1 MNATLLLWTSCIG
14 AAFMIL
20 SAVTGRVLHYLS
32 WHELEEFCERRRQI
46 RWFRTIHEN
55 HEDAAFAAQC
65 LQVLGTSFFLVA
77 GQAWLLDLGKSSS
90 LTPEGFA
97 TDVVAVAFL
106 LIASTIWLPWAV
118 AEHFAP
124 QFIYYTWRFW
134 AVASIIFSPLA
145 WGVRL
150 VAGFIRRLANIP
162 HEVIDEEEE
171 FEDEIRTI
179 VTEGLREGLL
189 EEDAREMIESVIEL
203 GDIDVADVMTSRNEI
218 DALPVE
224 TSWEDAVKFVQETG
238 RTRIPAYH
246 EGLDQIVGVLF
257 VKDMLPELVKP
268 EASRQTLRSLAR
280 PTAMV
285 PKSMP
290 IDELLKQFLRDR
302 NHMAIVIDEYHA
314 VAGLITIEDILEE
327 IVGEIVD
334 EHDLDEEEEI
344 VRIGRDEAEVQGRAH
359 IDDVNEELGL
369 DLPVGD
375 DYDTLAGMVISHL
388 QRIPKMGD
396 KIRIDDVEIVVLAA
410 DRRRIQKLKLTKL
423 DPAESPSS

>member
-1 MNATLLLWTSCIG
+1 MNASLLFWTSCAG

-20 SAVTGRVLHYLS
+20 AAVTGRVLHDLS
-32 WHELEEFCERRRQI
+32 WHELEEFCDRRRQI
-46 RWFRTIHEN
+46 RWFRIIHEN
-55 HEDAAFAAQC
+55 HEDAGFAAQC
-65 LQVLGTSFFLVA
+65 LQVLGTAFFLVA
-77 GQAWLLDLGKSSS
+77 GQAWLLDLGKTNS
-90 LTPEGFA
+90 LTPAGFA
-97 TDVVAVAFL
+97 TDVLAVAFVL
-106 LIASTIWLPWAV
+106 LASTVWLPWAV

-145 WGVRL
+145 WGVRF
-150 VAGFIRRLANIP
+150 VEGFLRRLANIP
-162 HEVIDEEEE
+162 HEVVDEEEE

-203 GDIDVADVMTSRNEI
+203 GDIDVADVMTSRSEV

-224 TSWEDAVKFVQETG
+224 TSWEDAVKFVHETG

-246 EGLDQIVGVLF
+246 EGLDQIVGVLY
-257 VKDMLPELVKP
+257 VKDMLSELVKP
-268 EASRQTLRSLAR
+268 AADRQSLRDLAR
-280 PTAMV
+280 KAAMV

-290 IDELLKQFLRDR
+290 IDELLKQFLRER

-334 EHDLDEEEEI
+334 EHDQDEEEEI
-344 VRIGRDEAEVQGRAH
+344 VRISRDQAEVQGRAH

-375 DYDTLAGMVISHL
+375 DYDTLAGMVISRL
-388 QRIPKMGD
+388 QKIPKTGD
-396 KIRIDDVEIVVLAA
+396 RIRIEDVEIVVIAA
-410 DRRRIQKLKLTKL
+410 DRRRIQKLQLTKL
-423 DPAESPSS
+423 DPAESPST